1 MDMFNKHIA
10 ELVGYIDNLVG
21 KGQFNLKTASNY
33 YLMNTILET
42 TLGHDVEHEDKH
54 TYEKFFSE

>member
-1 MDMFNKHIA
+1 MFNKHIA
-10 ELVGYIDNLVG
+10 QLVQSVG
-21 KGQFNLKTASNY
+21 KRVGQGPFNMKTASNY

-42 TLGHDVEHEDKH
+42 TLGHDVDTEDKH